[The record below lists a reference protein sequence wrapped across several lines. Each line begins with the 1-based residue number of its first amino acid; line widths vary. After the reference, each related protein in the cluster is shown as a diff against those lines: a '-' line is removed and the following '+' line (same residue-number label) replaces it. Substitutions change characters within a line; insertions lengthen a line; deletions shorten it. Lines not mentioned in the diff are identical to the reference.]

1 MHPGLT
7 ENGNVAET
15 TPDAQVVEAVE
26 LTLVPE
32 LGGAAVRRLL
42 QACGEI
48 PRIFAMDASRIAAFG
63 VPPGAAEALKS
74 RHYRPLSEEI
84 CDWCRREGCRLLV
97 RGSGGFPALLG
108 EIYDPPLVLYASGDL
123 KALEAPALAVVGT
136 RRPTPYGLQM
146 AEGLACDLAQRG
158 VAVVSGLARG
168 IDAAAHRGCLEAGG
182 RTIAVLGNGIDV
194 VYPREHRRLTG
205 RIRER
210 GLLLSEF
217 PPGTSPAP
225 QNFPIRNR
233 IISGLSLGT
242 LIVEASEYSG
252 SLITGRLAMEQNR
265 ELFALPGNIT
275 TPQSFGPNFLLK
287 QGAKLVQ
294 SWRDIV
300 EEFPPDLRCSILGR
314 ESQRREPSPSLE
326 LLDAE
331 ERKVLGLLQ
340 ADRAAQFDRILALS
354 GVNIS
359 KVSDA
364 LLNLEMRGWIR
375 QLPGGLYVKRASP
388 PE

>member
-1 MHPGLT
+1 MHTG
-7 ENGNVAET
+7 VAERGMT
-15 TPDAQVVEAVE
+15 EGRLLDAAEAVE

-32 LGGAAVRRLL
+32 VGSAAVRRLSEHCRGIAGVFAL
-42 QACGEI
+42 DAC
-48 PRIFAMDASRIAAFG
+48 RIAAFG
-63 VPPGAAEALKS
+63 IPPTAAAAIRS

-84 CDWCRREGCRLLV
+84 CDWCRREGYRLLV
-97 RGSGGFPALLG
+97 RGSSGYPALLD
-108 EIYDPPLVLYASGDL
+108 EIYDPPLVLYARGDP
-123 KALEAPALAVVGT
+123 KVLEAPALAIVGT

-146 AEGLACDLAQRG
+146 AEGLACDLARRG
-158 VAVVSGLARG
+158 ILVVSGLARG

-182 RTIAVLGNGIDV
+182 RTVAVLGNGIDV
-194 VYPREHRRLTG
+194 VYPGEHRQLTE
-205 RIRER
+205 RIREN

-252 SLITGRLAMEQNR
+252 SLITGRLAMEQDR

-300 EEFPPDLRCSILGR
+300 EEFPPELRSAILGR
-314 ESQRREPSPSLE
+314 ELERREPSPTFD
-326 LLDAE
+326 LLDPE
-331 ERKVLGLLQ
+331 ERRILDLLES
-340 ADRAAQFDRILALS
+340 DRAAQFDKILTLS
-354 GVNIS
+354 GASIS

-364 LLNLEMRGWIR
+364 LLNLETQGWIR
-375 QLPGGLYVKRASP
+375 QLPGSLYVRRARP
-388 PE
+388 PQ